1 MGNETAVLRVV
12 EGRSLM
18 KTSLRHLEAG
28 GQFTGTGAA
37 ERPALLK
44 REDLHDGNDE
54 FFAVV
59 ATITNQRM
67 SALGGQGGGSP
78 EGVEVG

>member
-1 MGNETAVLRVV
+1 MR
-12 EGRSLM
+12 
-18 KTSLRHLEAG
+18 TSLSHLEAG

-59 ATITNQRM
+59 ATITDQRM
-67 SALGGQGGGSP
+67 SPLHGQSGSRP
-78 EGVEVG
+78 EDMEVG